1 MIARQIPDD
10 PDGPEVIL
18 AAQIQKLLH
27 DLWRRLIG
35 RVLWNRFGI
44 LQTRFAML
52 LIRIPPSIE
61 AGSPNPKI
69 PTGLAGIA
77 DLFGVLKHPQF
88 ALNVA
93 FFVRHG
99 NFLHP

>member
-1 MIARQIPDD
+1 
-10 PDGPEVIL
+10 
-18 AAQIQKLLH
+18 
-27 DLWRRLIG
+27 
-35 RVLWNRFGI
+35 
-44 LQTRFAML
+44 ML

-69 PTGLAGIA
+69 PTGFAGIA
-77 DLFGVLKHPQF
+77 DLFGVLKYPQF

-93 FFVRHG
+93 LFVRHG

>member
-1 MIARQIPDD
+1 
-10 PDGPEVIL
+10 
-18 AAQIQKLLH
+18 
-27 DLWRRLIG
+27 
-35 RVLWNRFGI
+35 
-44 LQTRFAML
+44 ML

-61 AGSPNPKI
+61 AGFPNPKI
-69 PTGLAGIA
+69 PTGFAGIA
-77 DLFGVLKHPQF
+77 DLFGVLKYPQF